1 MGIPPPQQNYTP
13 THSTSAQ
20 APPTASYPQ
29 QQTTLNLGP
38 LSSPPAGYHQNSY
51 AQEISS
57 AQRASLGQHEQREG
71 YALGLGSGAGP
82 SSAGSDAA
90 GNVWNAVKGW
100 ANVAGTKLAETE
112 EEVWKRINGKK

>member
-13 THSTSAQ
+13 THSTSAH
-20 APPTASYPQ
+20 APSTASYP

-57 AQRASLGQHEQREG
+57 AQRASLEQHEQREG
-71 YALGLGSGAGP
+71 YAPGLGLGAGS
-82 SSAGSDAA
+82 SSAGNDTA

>member
-1 MGIPPPQQNYTP
+1 MPQ
-13 THSTSAQ
+13 
-20 APPTASYPQ
+20 TAAYP
-29 QQTTLNLGP
+29 QQTTLNLGRV
-38 LSSPPAGYHQNSY
+38 SGPPAGYQQNSF

-57 AQRASLGQHEQREG
+57 GQRASLEQHEQREG
-71 YALGLGSGAGP
+71 YTPASGFGAGT
-82 SSAGSDAA
+82 SANDTA